1 MNAKDFL
8 LDAIEKNAQNTYA
21 MLKTV
26 QSFNLDCSDRALL
39 KKIKTTL
46 EACIVEIDKMLKEE
60 K

>member
-1 MNAKDFL
+1 MNAKGFL
-8 LDAIEKNAQNTYA
+8 LDAIDKNVQNTYA
-21 MLKTV
+21 MLRTV
-26 QSFNLDCSDRALL
+26 QSFNLDCSDKALL